1 MVSSNTFVCIYLFG
15 NLFGNY
21 LCYNSSEQKYDND
34 LVSKYENI
42 TSTVIDVKNNE
53 EEKISFNLQRIP
65 KQQLRRSLEIR
76 VAMKDESDTSLEK
89 GDTKTLLY
97 RVSAYRSLVGRNFV
111 LTFGF
116 NEEIVNLTNL
126 NAENKINININAT
139 IVYFNVDVKGMN
151 VGKTNIQII
160 GIHDAT
166 YPYRSGKE
174 VTEVAKNENK
184 TGLPINDGES
194 LTVINNSTITVSV
207 YNSEQVKIMSE
218 VFGWMYFF
226 AWVVIFYPQIY
237 GNWKAK
243 SVVGVN
249 FDFLAIVLVDLS
261 LYTIYMLGLFFSS
274 EVQREYKIKHD
285 TEVIPVKINDVV
297 FGILTITSSL
307 VVIGQCRLYKSGG
320 QKVSQTCKSILGT
333 IFVFLFIVLIITLSS
348 NALHWIDF
356 LTYSSFVKIF
366 TCTKYV
372 PQVYM
377 NFKRR
382 STSGFSVG
390 VVICDVNGGLFS
402 IAQMV
407 ADSYNFDDWSSF
419 SGNPTKFI
427 VGVFTL
433 VFDVILII
441 QHYACYRNSHQWER
455 IPSTDEDNDEN
466 SNNLTTPNA

>member
-1 MVSSNTFVCIYLFG
+1 MVSIKLLAYTFLFV
-15 NLFGNY
+15 NVFGK
-21 LCYNSSEQKYDND
+21 YNCR
-34 LVSKYENI
+34 NI
-42 TSTVIDVKNNE
+42 SLKNNDSVLASQYKVSIDE
-53 EEKISFNLQRIP
+53 TKNVTSSKTLTEFHPGP
-65 KQQLRRSLEIR
+65 KQNLKRSLEIR

-89 GDTKTLLY
+89 GDTKSLIY
-97 RVSAYRSLVGRNFV
+97 RVSAYKSLVGRSFI
-111 LTFGF
+111 LTFGVDE
-116 NEEIVNLTNL
+116 NIVNLTNL
-126 NAENKINININAT
+126 DERNQMLLNIDDTIIN
-139 IVYFNVDVKGMN
+139 FKVDVKGTN

-160 GIHDAT
+160 GIHRINQT
-166 YPYRSGKE
+166 YSLGNQNN
-174 VTEVAKNENK
+174 ANESK
-184 TGLPINDGES
+184 INDQES
-194 LTVINNSTITVSV
+194 LNLINNSTITVSV
-207 YNSEQVKIMSE
+207 YNSKEVKIISE
-218 VFGWMYFF
+218 VFGWFYFF
-226 AWVVIFYPQIY
+226 SWVVIFYPQIY

-261 LYTIYMLGLFFSS
+261 LYTIYMIGLFFSS

-297 FGILTITSSL
+297 FGMLTIASSV
-307 VVIGQCRLYKSGG
+307 VVIGQCKLYKSGG
-320 QKVSQTCKSILGT
+320 QKVSQTCKIILGT

-356 LTYSSFVKIF
+356 LTYASFVKIF

-382 STSGFSVG
+382 STSGFSIG
-390 VVICDVNGGLFS
+390 VVILDINGGLFS

-433 VFDVILII
+433 VFDVIIII
-441 QHYACYRNSHQWER
+441 QHYMCYRNSQPWEQ
-455 IPSTDEDNDEN
+455 IPSEDDENDEN
-466 SNNLTTPNA
+466 SNSLTTPNA

>member
-1 MVSSNTFVCIYLFG
+1 LFTS
-15 NLFGNY
+15 LFDTY
-21 LCYNSSEQKYDND
+21 LCKQISLQNNDDLGISNNETSETDIKDTDTY
-34 LVSKYENI
+34 
-42 TSTVIDVKNNE
+42 E
-53 EEKISFNLQRIP
+53 EEKVLVHIP
-65 KQQLRRSLEIR
+65 KDLEQILKRSLEIR
-76 VAMKDESDTSLEK
+76 VAMNDESDTSLEK
-89 GDTKTLLY
+89 GDTKSLVY
-97 RVSAYRSLVGRNFV
+97 RVSAHKSLVGRSFM
-111 LTFGF
+111 LTFEF
-116 NEEIVNLTNL
+116 DESIVNLTNL
-126 NAENKINININAT
+126 DSNNRLMININNT
-139 IVYFNVDVKGMN
+139 ITEFKVEVNGVN

-160 GIHDAT
+160 SIHIGNH
-166 YPYRSGKE
+166 PYLSTKE
-174 VTEVAKNENK
+174 HVPRQTCDGQTIN
-184 TGLPINDGES
+184 PIDDEGS
-194 LTVINNSTITVSV
+194 LSVINNSTITISV
-207 YNSEQVKIMSE
+207 YKSEQVKIISDA
-218 VFGWMYFF
+218 FGWIYFF
-226 AWVVIFYPQIY
+226 SWVVIFYPQIY

-261 LYTIYMLGLFFSS
+261 LYTIYMIGLFFSS

-297 FGILTITSSL
+297 FGILTVASSV
-307 VVIGQCRLYKSGG
+307 VVIGQCKLYKSGG
-320 QKVSQTCKSILGT
+320 QKVSQTCKVILGT
-333 IFVFLFIVLIITLSS
+333 IFLFLFIVLIITISS

-402 IAQMV
+402 IGQMV

-441 QHYACYRNSHQWER
+441 QHYMCYRNSQPWEQ
-455 IPSTDEDNDEN
+455 IPSEDDENDEN
-466 SNNLTTPNA
+466 SNSLTTPNA

>member
-1 MVSSNTFVCIYLFG
+1 MVSFNQFACLLLFTILFDTRLCSNISLQDNKDFG
-15 NLFGNY
+15 I
-21 LCYNSSEQKYDND
+21 S
-34 LVSKYENI
+34 
-42 TSTVIDVKNNE
+42 NNGTLE
-53 EEKISFNLQRIP
+53 TDIKVTDSYKEEKILVDIP
-65 KQQLRRSLEIR
+65 KDLEQQLKRSLEIR

-89 GDTKTLLY
+89 GDTKSLVY
-97 RVSAYRSLVGRNFV
+97 RVSAYKSLVGRSFV

-116 NEEIVNLTNL
+116 EESIVNLTNL
-126 NAENKINININAT
+126 DSNNRLTININDT
-139 IVYFNVDVKGMN
+139 ISKFKVDVNGKN

-160 GIHDAT
+160 SIHT
-166 YPYRSGKE
+166 ENHPYLSTKEHVPRQTSGGQ
-174 VTEVAKNENK
+174 TNN
-184 TGLPINDGES
+184 PIDDEGS
-194 LTVINNSTITVSV
+194 LNVINNSTITISV
-207 YNSEQVKIMSE
+207 YKSEQVKIISD
-218 VFGWMYFF
+218 VFGWIYFF
-226 AWVVIFYPQIY
+226 SWVVIFYPQIY

-261 LYTIYMLGLFFSS
+261 LYTIYMIGLFFSS

-297 FGILTITSSL
+297 FGILTVASSV
-307 VVIGQCRLYKSGG
+307 VVIGQCKLYKSGG
-320 QKVSQTCKSILGT
+320 QKVSQTCKIILGT
-333 IFVFLFIVLIITLSS
+333 IFVFLFIVLIITISS

-390 VVICDVNGGLFS
+390 VVICDINGGLFS
-402 IAQMV
+402 IGQMV

-433 VFDVILII
+433 VFDVIRSF
-441 QHYACYRNSHQWER
+441 Y
-455 IPSTDEDNDEN
+455 
-466 SNNLTTPNA
+466 

>member
-1 MVSSNTFVCIYLFG
+1 MVSFNQFACLLLFT
-15 NLFGNY
+15 NLFDTH
-21 LCYNSSEQKYDND
+21 LCKNISLQHND
-34 LVSKYENI
+34 DLGIS
-42 TSTVIDVKNNE
+42 NNE
-53 EEKISFNLQRIP
+53 TSETDIKDTDTYVEEKVLVHIP
-65 KQQLRRSLEIR
+65 KDLEQILKRSLEIR

-89 GDTKTLLY
+89 GDTKSLVY
-97 RVSAYRSLVGRNFV
+97 RVSAYKSLVGRSFV

-116 NEEIVNLTNL
+116 EESIVNLTNL
-126 NAENKINININAT
+126 DSNNRLMININDT
-139 IVYFNVDVKGMN
+139 ITKFKVDVNGVN

-160 GIHDAT
+160 SIHT
-166 YPYRSGKE
+166 GNHPYLSTKE
-174 VTEVAKNENK
+174 HVPRQMSDGQTIN
-184 TGLPINDGES
+184 PIDDEGS
-194 LTVINNSTITVSV
+194 LSVINNSTITISV
-207 YNSEQVKIMSE
+207 YKSEQVKIISD
-218 VFGWMYFF
+218 VFGWIYFF
-226 AWVVIFYPQIY
+226 SWVVIFYPQIY

-261 LYTIYMLGLFFSS
+261 LYTIYMIGLFFSS

-297 FGILTITSSL
+297 FGILTVASSV
-307 VVIGQCRLYKSGG
+307 VVIGQCKLYKSGG
-320 QKVSQTCKSILGT
+320 QKVSQTCKIILGT
-333 IFVFLFIVLIITLSS
+333 IFIFLFIVLIITISS

-402 IAQMV
+402 IGQMV

-441 QHYACYRNSHQWER
+441 QHYMCYRNSQPWEQ
-455 IPSTDEDNDEN
+455 IPSEDDENDEN
-466 SNNLTTPNA
+466 SNSLTTPNA